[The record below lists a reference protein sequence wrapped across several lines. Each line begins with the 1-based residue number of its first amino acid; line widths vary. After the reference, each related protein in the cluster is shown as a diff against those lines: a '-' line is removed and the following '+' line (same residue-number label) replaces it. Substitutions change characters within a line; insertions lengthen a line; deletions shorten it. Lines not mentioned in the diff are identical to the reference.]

1 MSNSKQNKLNG
12 LKIVLAC
19 LLIQALPYAILA
31 FLQPQFQA
39 YVLQDKHLGFTVA
52 SFSLIFSIG
61 TFASAVASPIVSKL
75 FAKFGVKPVYI
86 AGAFLGCGAFAAFSV
101 ATAPWQFYVLA
112 ALMQVGAAIL
122 SALGIPMLI
131 NAWFDESSKG
141 KALSTVMAGGSLSN
155 VVLQTICVNL
165 LNTNGFRHA
174 YFVFGMLG
182 LAVALPAAI
191 FLIRLPKNDSEI
203 VRGSNKKAD
212 KNEAKAEEASSTWG
226 YTVKEAMKTNGF
238 KLVAFGFFCVGIY
251 SAALATQYPNY
262 LHQNHHVNTG
272 TIGSLFSMCSF
283 VGSIVGGFLFDKIGP
298 FKTMLA
304 GGILTLCAN
313 MSLVFALDVT
323 PLAYVFAICKG
334 LSIFTYTMGPAL
346 LVGKLFG
353 NKDYAGVLG
362 MVQLL
367 FGLGFALG
375 SSLFG
380 VLVSSF
386 GYTIAWYTM
395 AVAIVISFAA
405 ILSAIKIMDKLN
417 KKNNDANIAA

>member
-1 MSNSKQNKLNG
+1 
-12 LKIVLAC
+12 
-19 LLIQALPYAILA
+19 
-31 FLQPQFQA
+31 
-39 YVLQDKHLGFTVA
+39 
-52 SFSLIFSIG
+52 
-61 TFASAVASPIVSKL
+61 
-75 FAKFGVKPVYI
+75 
-86 AGAFLGCGAFAAFSV
+86 
-101 ATAPWQFYVLA
+101 
-112 ALMQVGAAIL
+112 
-122 SALGIPMLI
+122 
-131 NAWFDESSKG
+131 
-141 KALSTVMAGGSLSN
+141 
-155 VVLQTICVNL
+155 
-165 LNTNGFRHA
+165 
-174 YFVFGMLG
+174 MLG